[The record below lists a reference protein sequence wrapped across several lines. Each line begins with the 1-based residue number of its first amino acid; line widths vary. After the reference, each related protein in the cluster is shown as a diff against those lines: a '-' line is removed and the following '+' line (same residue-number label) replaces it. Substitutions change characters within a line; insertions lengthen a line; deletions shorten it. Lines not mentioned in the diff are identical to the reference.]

1 MDGLSLSSKLCAVCV
16 TYNTGR
22 RFLTSFD
29 ALRPQ
34 VGKIF
39 IVDNSSDAD
48 TISVLQ
54 ELEAANKGTVDI
66 VFNKANLGIA
76 VAQNMGICRAMEQQ
90 FEWVLLMDDDS
101 VPADNMTKEMLRYY
115 DEVSD
120 KKDIGILVPNVID
133 VNTKKIQSHLFY
145 INRYVFSKRCLKKNQ
160 RCKNVLV
167 AMASGSLIRTELFK
181 RIGLMR
187 EEFFIDYVDSDFC
200 LRTIGHNRK
209 IVAVGNA
216 WLYHELGRRKR
227 VGFGVL
233 RVIPT
238 NHPAI
243 RRYYI
248 YRNRLLML
256 RKYALAFPGYALH
269 DLRNAV
275 YDILKIIFFEEH
287 RCRKLLSICR
297 GIKDALCWNGWK
309 P

>member
-1 MDGLSLSSKLCAVCV
+1 VCI

-22 RFLTSFD
+22 HFLTSFD

-39 IVDNSSDAD
+39 IVDNNSDAV
-48 TISVLQ
+48 TVNVLRD
-54 ELEAANKGTVDI
+54 LEATNKGTVDI
-66 VFNKANLGIA
+66 VFNKDNLGIA
-76 VAQNMGICRAMEQQ
+76 VAQNIGICRAMEQQ

-101 VPADNMTKEMLRYY
+101 VPADNMTKEMLTYY
-115 DEVSD
+115 DEASD
-120 KKDIGILVPNVID
+120 RNDIGILVPNVID
-133 VNTKKIQSHLFY
+133 VNTKKIQPHLFY
-145 INRYVFSKRCLKKNQ
+145 INRYVFRKRCLKRNE
-160 RCKNVLV
+160 RCKSVLV
-167 AMASGSLIRTELFK
+167 AMASGSLIRTELF
-181 RIGLMR
+181 RRVGLMR
-187 EEFFIDYVDSDFC
+187 EDFFIDYVDSDFC
-200 LRTIGHNRK
+200 LRTIGREYK
-209 IVAVGNA
+209 IVVVGNA
-216 WLYHELGRRKR
+216 WLYHELGRRKK

-256 RKYALAFPGYALH
+256 RRYALAFPAYALH

-275 YDILKIIFFEEH
+275 HDIFKIIFFEEH
-287 RCRKLLSICR
+287 RCRKLLSISR